1 MKAGELGVLL
11 GGRILLFIQKAL
23 GLIPSVMEGRINY
36 KFLEMGLRGIK
47 RRRAPV
53 YTLVQDMTLG
63 PVSSLVLYRE
73 CRRALIVSVL

>member
-1 MKAGELGVLL
+1 MKAGGLRVLL

-47 RRRAPV
+47 RRSAPI
-53 YTLVQDMTLG
+53 YTLVQDMT
-63 PVSSLVLYRE
+63 
-73 CRRALIVSVL
+73 CKT